1 MLKKWEISLIDFL
14 RGKPFAF
21 MAIALA
27 MLLACLGGRY
37 ALATPCVESGGFVY
51 QLPEN
56 WLPEGALRLFINLIL
71 FAANIVMMEEIN
83 RNFNLLRTSS
93 PVFLPIFAILECAT
107 PVLTGALTSALLLNL
122 TIMAVTATF
131 FTVYQRGR
139 LTRRIFL
146 AFFVMSA
153 MSLSNYTYAIYI
165 IAFLPAFG
173 QMRVTSGRM
182 YMAALMG
189 IITPWWLDWGFGL
202 MPPGT
207 PRFPDISTL
216 FDADTPDRAH
226 QITTIVTVGITVIL
240 CFVLCVMNMV
250 KIYAYN
256 AKSRSL
262 NGLMTMIS
270 LITALAA
277 LLNFTNSLLYLSL
290 LNCLTAFQTGLF
302 LRGNVNRIGYILLLS
317 LIIVYLS
324 LFAIN
329 ILL

>member
-21 MAIALA
+21 IAIALS
-27 MLLACLGGRY
+27 MLLACIGGGY
-37 ALATPCVESGGFVY
+37 AFASPCAGSGGFVY
-51 QLPEN
+51 PLLES
-56 WLPEGALRLFINLIL
+56 WLPEGSIRLFINLVL
-71 FAANIVMMEEIN
+71 FAANIVMLEEIN
-83 RNFNLLRTSS
+83 RSFNLLRTSS
-93 PVFLPIFAILECAT
+93 PVFLPIFAIMECAT
-107 PVLTGALTSALLLNL
+107 PSLSGALTSALLLSL
-122 TIMAVTATF
+122 IILAVTATF
-131 FTVYQRGR
+131 FTVYQHGR

-146 AFFVMSA
+146 AFFVLSA
-153 MSLSNYTYAIYI
+153 MSLGNYIYAIYI

-202 MPPGT
+202 MPASAPHI
-207 PRFPDISTL
+207 PDISTL
-216 FDADTPDRAH
+216 FDAETPERSH
-226 QITTIVTVGITVIL
+226 QIITIVTVGLTVIL
-240 CFVLCVMNMV
+240 CFVLCVINMV

-270 LITALAA
+270 LITALAT
-277 LLNFTNSLLYLSL
+277 LLNITNSLLYLSL

-302 LRGNVNRIGYILLLS
+302 LRGNHNRIGYIMLLS
-317 LIIVYLS
+317 LIVVYLS
-324 LFAIN
+324 LFFLN